1 MKCSYV
7 VYKYTKHENV
17 NCHCKLGHIE
27 LLECLHYSQ
36 YHIWDMILFSHLC
49 SFIFIKARI
58 NKNITYHSIMNCPSI
73 YKCKGYNGFD
83 ISTNSRESIIEF
95 VMVQMNKW

>member
-27 LLECLHYSQ
+27 LLECLHYSK
-36 YHIWDMILFSHLC
+36 YHMIIIFYCGLR
-49 SFIFIKARI
+49 FILLGIPCKYIFMRL
-58 NKNITYHSIMNCPSI
+58 NISKELET
-73 YKCKGYNGFD
+73 F
-83 ISTNSRESIIEF
+83 SRENLS
-95 VMVQMNKW
+95 

>member
-27 LLECLHYSQ
+27 LLECLHYSK
-36 YHIWDMILFSHLC
+36 YHILGHEITFSTSQSYKYMNRFNNLDFNQKMIQSICLFGMVK
-49 SFIFIKARI
+49 IFCFR
-58 NKNITYHSIMNCPSI
+58 NC
-73 YKCKGYNGFD
+73 
-83 ISTNSRESIIEF
+83 
-95 VMVQMNKW
+95 

>member
-27 LLECLHYSQ
+27 LLECLHYSK
-36 YHIWDMILFSHLC
+36 YHIWDIFLFSHLC
-49 SFIFIKARI
+49 FFIFIK
-58 NKNITYHSIMNCPSI
+58 YFESYEYDLSI
-73 YKCKGYNGFD
+73 YHELLINL
-83 ISTNSRESIIEF
+83 
-95 VMVQMNKW
+95 

>member
-27 LLECLHYSQ
+27 LLECLHYSK
-36 YHIWDMILFSHLC
+36 YHIALLHNLI
-49 SFIFIKARI
+49 IQ
-58 NKNITYHSIMNCPSI
+58 NGIT
-73 YKCKGYNGFD
+73 
-83 ISTNSRESIIEF
+83 EF
-95 VMVQMNKW
+95 